1 MLGPICL
8 TAQVGEL
15 ERLAT
20 GLMIEIMEFPRTWK
34 PTILVHPRLTLL
46 TKMITMSQVH
56 GLPLAGDQ
64 ESFQAQG
71 RAVAG
76 LLGRWNI
83 FRTCAVLLTN
93 NLAGCLA

>member
-34 PTILVHPRLTLL
+34 PAVLVLRPILLAKV
-46 TKMITMSQVH
+46 ITMS
-56 GLPLAGDQ
+56 
-64 ESFQAQG
+64 
-71 RAVAG
+71 
-76 LLGRWNI
+76 
-83 FRTCAVLLTN
+83 
-93 NLAGCLA
+93 